1 MEEGSRGGFGA
12 MVLHLLSET
21 GALDAGGVRVRTL
34 TLPDTYQDH
43 DSPEKMYAEAGLDA
57 KAIVKA
63 ALDALPAASGKAEPA
78 SNVVSVRRR
87 PR

>member
-1 MEEGSRGGFGA
+1 
-12 MVLHLLSET
+12 
-21 GALDAGGVRVRTL
+21 LDAGRVRVRTM
-34 TLPDTYQDH
+34 TLPDAYQDH

-57 KAIVKA
+57 DSIVKT
-63 ALDALPAASGKAEPA
+63 ALTALPAASGKAEPA

>member
-1 MEEGSRGGFGA
+1 
-12 MVLHLLSET
+12 
-21 GALDAGGVRVRTL
+21 ALDAGGVRVRTL

-63 ALDALPAASGKAEPA
+63 ALDALPERKDGRSRLRLA
-78 SNVVSVRRR
+78 
-87 PR
+87 